1 MPDYVL
7 LVDDDNSMRKSLSSY
22 LSNKGFFVKSFKDVN
37 SASISLQQKIPDI
50 IISDIL
56 MPINNGYFLIKLLK
70 KNPEYSHIVFI
81 FLTAKGMTQDRIIGY
96 NLGCH
101 AYLTKPFDPEELIS
115 IMRSL
120 LNSFKYLK
128 KKINSYSDCCYLQK
142 PISSKNYQF
151 TYREKTILQLVSK
164 GMMNKEIALQLS
176 LNLRNV
182 EKYVSRLL
190 YKTGTR
196 NRTELVNHF
205 SQLGFHLIEG
215 E

>member
-7 LVDDDNSMRKSLSSY
+7 LVDDDNSMRKSLSCY
-22 LSNKGFFVKSFKDVN
+22 LSNKGFLVKSFKDVN
-37 SASISLQQKIPDI
+37 SAFLSLQQKIPDI

-56 MPINNGYFLIKLLK
+56 MPINSGYSLIKLLK

-101 AYLTKPFDPEELIS
+101 SYLTKPFDPEELIS

-120 LNSFKYLK
+120 LLSFKHFK
-128 KKINSYSDCCYLQK
+128 KKFNSYSDSFQL
-142 PISSKNYQF
+142 SKEVSFKKYQF
-151 TYREKTILQLVSK
+151 TYREKTILQLVLK

-176 LNLRNV
+176 LNIRNV

-190 YKTGTR
+190 FKTGTR

-205 SQLGFHLIEG
+205 SQLDFHLV
-215 E
+215 

>member
-7 LVDDDNSMRKSLSSY
+7 LVDDDNSMRKSLSCY
-22 LSNKGFFVKSFKDVN
+22 LSNKGFLVKSFKDVN
-37 SASISLQQKIPDI
+37 SAFLSLQQKIPDI

-56 MPINNGYFLIKLLK
+56 MPINNGYSLIKLLK
-70 KNPEYSHIVFI
+70 KNPEYSRIVFI

-120 LNSFKYLK
+120 LISFKHFK
-128 KKINSYSDCCYLQK
+128 KKFNRYSDSCHLRK
-142 PISSKNYQF
+142 EVSSKKYQF
-151 TYREKTILQLVSK
+151 TYREKTILQLVLK

-176 LNLRNV
+176 LNIRNV

-190 YKTGTR
+190 FKTGTR

-205 SQLGFHLIEG
+205 SQLDFHLVEG